1 MSVAL
6 NTQMLKMIWLNT
18 NFFNVIRITEKRL
31 MKIWRRN
38 KSIDLNYLT
47 MLWMILL
54 VQTGFYPYGYMD
66 DWEKFSE
73 K

>member
-54 VQTGFYPYGYMD
+54 LQTGFDPYGYMD